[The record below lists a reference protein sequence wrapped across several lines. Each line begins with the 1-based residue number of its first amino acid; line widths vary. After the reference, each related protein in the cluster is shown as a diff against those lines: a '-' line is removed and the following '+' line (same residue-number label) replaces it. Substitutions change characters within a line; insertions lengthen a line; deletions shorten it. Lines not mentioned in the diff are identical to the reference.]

1 MALVFVTV
9 LHCVALFFPLS
20 SCVVCS
26 SGSIRGGLG
35 SVHGGLGGYPWRAL
49 LYKQPSVF
57 IYHTCCF
64 ACLWLYISFDLF
76 IWYFKYLGTLLAPQ
90 CCCVFFFGVRRGA
103 MMFGGSYAWNAAEW
117 LFSIK
122 HRCYMTRVQFYQTFN
137 ILYRTI

>member
-1 MALVFVTV
+1 MALVFVIL
-9 LHCVALFFPLS
+9 LHYVALFFAPLIL
-20 SCVVCS
+20 CS
-26 SGSIRGGLG
+26 LSAVLG

-64 ACLWLYISFDLF
+64 ASVWLYISFDLF
-76 IWYFKYLGTLLAPQ
+76 VWYFKYLGTLLAPQ
-90 CCCVFFFGVRRGA
+90 CCCVFFWCEKGG

-122 HRCYMTRVQFYQTFN
+122 NRCYMTRVQFYQTFN